1 MTSLSEVVEGFRLDA
16 LPEELP
22 YERARNSGERALG
35 DGDDPVSEAERELV
49 RQVSRPV
56 GIDEVLAMLRRARRR
71 LLIAPASARHCAVR
85 SMCAALVSGRGGSGR
100 SHNQVPTSIMQPMGA
115 ATIQARRTGAV
126 SPMVANT
133 LAQTSIIHVAA
144 HFACRGTARCS
155 RHTRIMGPKVGW
167 ASKRASRRS
176 EPRAAA
182 HAAINTNTVVGS
194 PGTKI
199 PRIPRPRLA

>member
-1 MTSLSEVVEGFRLDA
+1 MLS
-16 LPEELP
+16 
-22 YERARNSGERALG
+22 
-35 DGDDPVSEAERELV
+35 
-49 RQVSRPV
+49 
-56 GIDEVLAMLRRARRR
+56 
-71 LLIAPASARHCAVR
+71 
-85 SMCAALVSGRGGSGR
+85 
-100 SHNQVPTSIMQPMGA
+100 
-115 ATIQARRTGAV
+115 AV